1 MKALIV
7 SVAMMI
13 VTAPVLAAGQIH
25 AGSAE
30 DKMFQAISAEKNP
43 ETKLQRL
50 TEYEK
55 QFPNSRALAS
65 IYLIA
70 IDLYR
75 DKSDRAKMIE
85 YGEKVLKVD
94 DQNITAMMVLSRNY
108 AIGREN
114 LDRAVELAEKAVN
127 LLTGMKDKP
136 APSSYTEAQ
145 WKTYLESTEAAA
157 RNIMEY
163 TKGIRDRNALNAAT
177 QH

>member
-1 MKALIV
+1 MKALIA
-7 SVAMMI
+7 SVAMII
-13 VTAPVLAAGQIH
+13 VTAPVLAGQIH

-43 ETKLQRL
+43 DTKLQRI

-75 DKSDRAKMIE
+75 DKSDRTKMIE
-85 YGEKVLKVD
+85 YGERVLKVD

-127 LLTGMKDKP
+127 LLTSMREKP

-145 WKTYLESTEAAA
+145 WRNYLESTEAAA